1 MTAFL
6 NPVKES
12 YLRLGDHKAPQYISW
27 SHGNRSQLIRIP
39 AAKGQYRR
47 MELRSADPLA
57 NPYLAFALMID
68 AALEG
73 IQNHLSPKAGED
85 RNLYLTDLDAVS
97 SLKKLPDSLGK
108 ARHLAAESAF
118 IREHIPAEL
127 LEAYL
132 KH

>member
-1 MTAFL
+1 MFGRKKQGRE
-6 NPVKES
+6 VKRVAQTVPKSPCDSSLLSLSRYAAQTSAERQLYSALRES
-12 YLRLGDHKAPQYISW
+12 VP
-27 SHGNRSQLIRIP
+27 
-39 AAKGQYRR
+39 
-47 MELRSADPLA
+47 
-57 NPYLAFALMID
+57 MID

-97 SLKKLPDSLGK
+97 SLKKLPDSLEK